1 MKEAAWAKSSST
13 KKSSIMNE
21 ATWAKSSSEE
31 ERLNQLRQGWPTGR
45 SRSTGRSLRLSCSIA
60 LDFALN

>member
-1 MKEAAWAKSSST
+1 MLSFYCIDIRYMKEAAWAKSSST

-31 ERLNQLRQGWPTGR
+31 ERLNQLRYGK
-45 SRSTGRSLRLSCSIA
+45 A
-60 LDFALN
+60 